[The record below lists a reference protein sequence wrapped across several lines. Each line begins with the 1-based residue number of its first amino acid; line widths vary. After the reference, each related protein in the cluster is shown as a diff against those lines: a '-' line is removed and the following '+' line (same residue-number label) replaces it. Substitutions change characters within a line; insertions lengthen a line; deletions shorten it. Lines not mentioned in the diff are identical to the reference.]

1 MRPVGTSFHA
11 GCEFIRMREGS
22 IIEGVGVGVGGRGV
36 CRGKGRGVYKVEP
49 IGSNHQL

>member
-22 IIEGVGVGVGGRGV
+22 IIEGVGVGGGGQGGLQGQGER
-36 CRGKGRGVYKVEP
+36 R
-49 IGSNHQL
+49 I